1 MPLRRTDGPMAHD
14 CALIIPALD
23 EEASIGRLLE
33 QLPRGRFDPIIVV
46 DNGSR
51 DRTAEAARAAGA
63 LVVLEPRRGY
73 GQACLTGLE
82 HLPPECRA
90 VAFMDADLS
99 DDPQDL
105 ARLLET
111 LGSGGYDLVIGSR
124 SLGRA
129 EDGALRPLQRF
140 GNWLATRLIRT
151 LWGVPFT
158 DLGPMRVIT
167 RKALECLEMRDRDFG
182 WTVEMQAK
190 AAKRGLRVA
199 EVPVHYRRRAAGQS
213 KVSGT
218 VRGSIHAGTKILW
231 TLYRIW
237 REPAPPKLARS
248 PLQK

>member
-1 MPLRRTDGPMAHD
+1 MALCRTDGPMALD

-23 EEASIGRLLE
+23 EEASIGHLLE
-33 QLPRGRFDPIIVV
+33 QLPCGRFAPIIVV

-51 DRTAEAARAAGA
+51 DRTAEAAHAAGA
-63 LVVLEPRRGY
+63 RVVREPRRGY

-82 HLPPECRA
+82 HMPREIQA

-111 LGSGGYDLVIGSR
+111 LDLGGYDLVIGSR
-124 SLGRA
+124 DLGRA
-129 EDGALRPLQRF
+129 EAGALKPLQRF
-140 GNWLATRLIRT
+140 GNWLATRLIRG
-151 LWGVPFT
+151 LWGVRFT

-167 RKALECLEMRDRDFG
+167 REALEYLEMRDRDFG

-190 AAKRGLRVA
+190 AAKLGLRVA
-199 EVPVHYRRRAAGQS
+199 EVPVHYRRRAAGRS

-218 VRGSIHAGTKILW
+218 VTGSARAGAKILW
-231 TLYRIW
+231 TIYQIW
-237 REPAPPKLARS
+237 RAPAPAKQAVRPVPK
-248 PLQK
+248 